1 MLHIFH
7 MYVSSVLF
15 RCYICLQCLSSV
27 FSCVFVSV
35 SDTCFK
41 CFICLLFYVAS
52 ITSVCFNSTDV
63 TRGINVKIERER
75 EWSPRGR
82 AAQV

>member
-1 MLHIFH
+1 
-7 MYVSSVLF
+7 
-15 RCYICLQCLSSV
+15 LSSV

-35 SDTCFK
+35 SGTYFK

-52 ITSVCFNSTDV
+52 IIFVCFKNRSDI

-82 AAQV
+82 TAQVWAAQGPRGRKTRAKAGDA